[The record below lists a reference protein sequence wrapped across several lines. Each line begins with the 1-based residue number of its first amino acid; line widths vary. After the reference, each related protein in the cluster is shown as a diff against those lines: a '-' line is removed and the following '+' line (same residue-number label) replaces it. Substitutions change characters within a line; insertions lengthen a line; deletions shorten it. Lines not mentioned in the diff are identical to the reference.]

1 MPRASPPAPGSPTHP
16 PSSPP
21 ARRIR
26 CHHCGAERPPP
37 QQCGSCGSVDLRPV
51 GQGTERVEETL
62 RARFPERGIER
73 IDRDATRRKG
83 AMESKLERVHSGA
96 ARILVGTQMLAKGH
110 HFPDVTLVGILD
122 ADQGLFSADF
132 RAGERMAQ
140 LILQVAGRAGR
151 AEKPGEVVIQTHH
164 PDHPLLRLLVEQ
176 GYGAFAAEA
185 LAERQLAQL
194 PPYAHLVLLRAEA
207 PVAAAPQTFLEEA
220 RVLAQQCGEP
230 AVALLGP
237 VPAPME
243 RRAGRYRF
251 QLLLQSQSRA
261 ALHRLLDRWL
271 PLLEASKMGRK
282 VRWSL
287 DVDPME
293 MF

>member
-1 MPRASPPAPGSPTHP
+1 MSAQPPAGPGAPGSRAP
-16 PSSPP
+16 
-21 ARRIR
+21 
-26 CHHCGAERPPP
+26 HCGADRPPP

-151 AEKPGEVVIQTHH
+151 AARRCGGGASRGEGRLHKARPVLGA
-164 PDHPLLRLLVEQ
+164 PPAGLRRP
-176 GYGAFAAEA
+176 AAPE
-185 LAERQLAQL
+185 ESFRLAQ
-194 PPYAHLVLLRAEA
+194 
-207 PVAAAPQTFLEEA
+207 
-220 RVLAQQCGEP
+220 P
-230 AVALLGP
+230 ACPLGP
-237 VPAPME
+237 PAT
-243 RRAGRYRF
+243 AA
-251 QLLLQSQSRA
+251 SRPASRPASPHGARHA
-261 ALHRLLDRWL
+261 A
-271 PLLEASKMGRK
+271 
-282 VRWSL
+282 
-287 DVDPME
+287 DPGP
-293 MF
+293 